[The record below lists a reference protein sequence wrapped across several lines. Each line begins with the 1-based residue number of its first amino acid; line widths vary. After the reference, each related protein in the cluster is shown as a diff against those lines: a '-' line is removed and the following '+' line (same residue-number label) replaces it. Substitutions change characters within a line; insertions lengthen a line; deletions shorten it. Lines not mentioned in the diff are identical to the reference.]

1 MKIEITRLDDHMLME
16 AKNEDGH
23 RILLDGTTKAM
34 RPMQMILTA
43 LGGCSTIDIVLI
55 LKKQRE
61 PIEDIKITIE
71 GERHEDRDAKT
82 FKKIHVHYVITGNVK
97 EAKAKRAIDLS
108 MDKYCSVS
116 KMLEP
121 TVEITNSFEIVSG
134 E

>member
-1 MKIEITRLDDHMLME
+1 MKIEIARLDDHLLME
-16 AKNEDGH
+16 AVNEDGH
-23 RILLDGTTKAM
+23 RVLLDGTTKAM

-43 LGGCSTIDIVLI
+43 LGGCSTIDVVLI

-61 PIEDIKITIE
+61 PIEDIKVVIE
-71 GERHEDRDAKT
+71 GERHEDKVPKT
-82 FKKIHVHYVITGNVK
+82 FKKINVHYIIYGNVN
-97 EAKAKRAIDLS
+97 EVKAKRAIDLS

-116 KMLEP
+116 KMLEN

>member
-1 MKIEITRLDDHMLME
+1 MKIEIARLDDHLLME
-16 AKNEDGH
+16 AVNEDGH
-23 RILLDGTTKAM
+23 RVLLDGTTKAM

-43 LGGCSTIDIVLI
+43 LGGCSTIDVVLI

-61 PIEDIKITIE
+61 PIEDIKVVIE
-71 GERHEDRDAKT
+71 GERHEDKVPKT
-82 FKKIHVHYVITGNVK
+82 FKKINVHYIVYGNVN
-97 EAKAKRAIDLS
+97 EVKAKRAIDLS

-116 KMLEP
+116 KMLED